1 MSIVPAVDGSALPAS
16 LLSRL
21 SATEEPAVVAL
32 LSLLA
37 PMSTRPHL
45 EASAS

>member
-1 MSIVPAVDGSALPAS
+1 M
-16 LLSRL
+16 
-21 SATEEPAVVAL
+21 SATDEPAVVTL
-32 LSLLA
+32 LRLLA

>member
-1 MSIVPAVDGSALPAS
+1 MPVVDEAAMPEP
-16 LLSRL
+16 LLSRM
-21 SATEEPAVVAL
+21 SATDEPAVVAL
-32 LSLLA
+32 LRMLA